1 MPDINFDNM
10 EKGSFFKESI
20 HILHDAYISKK
31 LILFIGSGAD
41 HDSGL
46 PLWDDAI
53 KVFCKHLNISP
64 SGVDNLKIP
73 QLYYN
78 SRGRMP
84 PELRKAHQDND
95 RAVMAAYGFSV
106 RDMTENKCVAEL
118 MRMYQMMTRLQD

>member
-78 SRGRMP
+78 SRGRKEYV
-84 PELRKAHQDND
+84 ELCRGIFGHG
-95 RAVMAAYGFSV
+95 R
-106 RDMTENKCVAEL
+106 EL
-118 MRMYQMMTRLQD
+118 HANELHDKIIEFNVNTLITTPVYNFLQK